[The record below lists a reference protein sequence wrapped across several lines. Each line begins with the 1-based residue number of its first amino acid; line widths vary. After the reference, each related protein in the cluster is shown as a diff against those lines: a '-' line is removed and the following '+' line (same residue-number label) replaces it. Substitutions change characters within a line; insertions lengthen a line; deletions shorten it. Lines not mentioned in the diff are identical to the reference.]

1 MVRFLSLCIALL
13 VAGPAA
19 ANDSSA
25 ELVAGGL
32 RLTHNAH
39 IRMEAEDLYISRQR
53 VRVSYV
59 FRNLSGEPQTVL
71 VAFPLPEI
79 DSAELGDADV
89 GIASRDPVNFVDF
102 GVTVDGAPR
111 AYEVTERASLFGLD
125 VTETLRRAGLPL
137 NPMAERI
144 WEKILALP
152 KPTQQALAADGL
164 VTIDGDFALP
174 LWRYAVVFYWRQT
187 FPPGGAV
194 RIEHSYAPVAGATV
208 WYEPF
213 FTEPAQ
219 VEQFCIEPS
228 FARAA
233 ANKKKRMG
241 EGAYP
246 TIYWVSY
253 ILTTGANWA
262 GPIGRFHLTV
272 DKGKPEGLVSLCRD
286 GIKKT
291 GPATFEWQANDYWPE
306 TDLKVL
312 FVE

>member
-25 ELVAGGL
+25 ELAAGGL

-79 DSAELGDADV
+79 DSAELGDGDV
-89 GIASRDPVNFVDF
+89 GITSRDPVNFVDF
-102 GVTVDGAPR
+102 SVTVDGAPR
-111 AYEVTERASLFGLD
+111 AYEVNERASLFGLD

-137 NPMAERI
+137 NPMADRV

-152 KPTQQALAADGL
+152 EPTQQALAADGL

-174 LWRYAVVFYWRQT
+174 LWRYAVVFYWRQ
-187 FPPGGAV
+187 
-194 RIEHSYAPVAGATV
+194 S
-208 WYEPF
+208 F
-213 FTEPAQ
+213 FTEGAQ
-219 VEQFCIEPS
+219 VKQFCIEPP

-272 DKGKPEGLVSLCRD
+272 DKGRSESLVSLCRD
-286 GIKKT
+286 GIEKT
-291 GPATFEWQANDYWPE
+291 GPATFEWQASDYWPE

-312 FVE
+312 FVD